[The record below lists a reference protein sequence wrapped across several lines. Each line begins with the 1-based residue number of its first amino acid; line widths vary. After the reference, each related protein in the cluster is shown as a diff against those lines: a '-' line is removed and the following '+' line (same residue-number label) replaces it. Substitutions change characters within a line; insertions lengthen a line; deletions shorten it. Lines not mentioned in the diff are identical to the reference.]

1 MKLSYR
7 LSDSPVPSIDEIGS
21 KGQALMRLFQD
32 GFPVP
37 NGFILTTSF
46 FASWMDQLKATAA
59 WANFLKT
66 DRRELRDSC
75 RHIQEVVQSYE
86 PSAEQEQIMTEE
98 LGRWAPTALFAVR
111 SSSPEE
117 DLASASFA
125 GGYKTILGVPAIQV
139 SSTLP
144 ALVASSLDLRII
156 SYKLHRSMDLAHSRL
171 AVVVQEQVAS
181 DISGIAFSANPVTGD
196 DTHAVLESNWGLGS
210 TVVGGSVSPDH
221 FLVDKQTGKIIERRL
236 GRKERSII
244 LEPAGGTFE
253 REDGRHDHWTL
264 DEEQLHAI
272 TTLLI
277 KIERQYRIPV
287 DMEWSIREN
296 KVFILQV
303 RPITELITHRS
314 SSK

>member
-7 LSDSPVPSIDEIGS
+7 FSDSPVPSIEEVGS

-32 GFPVP
+32 GFPIP
-37 NGFILTTSF
+37 DGFILTTSLF
-46 FASWMDQLKATAA
+46 GSWMDQLKTTAA
-59 WANFLKT
+59 WANFLKAE
-66 DRRELRDSC
+66 RKELRERC
-75 RHIQEVVQSYE
+75 RHIQEVVQSYQS
-86 PSAEQEQIMTEE
+86 SAEQKQIITEE
-98 LGRWAPTALFAVR
+98 LRRWAPNALFAVR

-125 GGYKTILGVPAIQV
+125 GGYKTILGVPGTQV

-144 ALVASSLDLRII
+144 AVVASSLDPRII

-181 DISGIAFSANPVTGD
+181 EISGIAFSANPVTGD
-196 DTHAVLESNWGLGS
+196 ATHAVLESNWGLGS

-221 FLVDKQTGKIIERRL
+221 FLVDKQTGRIIERRL
-236 GRKERSII
+236 GRKERSLI

-253 REDGRHDHWTL
+253 REDVRHDHWTL
-264 DEEQLHAI
+264 DEHQLHAI

-287 DMEWSIREN
+287 DMEWSIRDD
-296 KVFILQV
+296 KVLILQV
-303 RPITELITHRS
+303 RPISELITHRS
-314 SSK
+314 TSK